1 MEFTRTLKDLVYP
14 DNPGM
19 PLCFIGLP
27 HDVNF
32 HQDVITTGLPS
43 PPLLENLVSE
53 LLTRGLLCALLDNRK
68 FTSEGGG
75 EKMMKVGA
83 IGDNLQ
89 QIHSWESIFEH
100 IVL

>member
-1 MEFTRTLKDLVYP
+1 MYP

-43 PPLLENLVSE
+43 PPLLEHLVSE

-68 FTSEGGG
+68 FTSEGGRR
-75 EKMMKVGA
+75 K
-83 IGDNLQ
+83 DD
-89 QIHSWESIFEH
+89 ESESYW
-100 IVL
+100 